1 MSIADTAAESMHT
14 RLESALDEY
23 GELMIRL
30 ASGEEGELHLHNVEF
45 EEEPYIK
52 VEGEDAERWINTAL
66 VESYWI
72 HDEY

>member
-1 MSIADTAAESMHT
+1 MSIPDTAAESMHT
-14 RLESALDEY
+14 RLKEALEEN

-30 ASGEEGELHLHNVEF
+30 TSGEEGELHLHNVEF
-45 EEEPYIK
+45 EEEPFMK
-52 VEGEDAERWINTAL
+52 VEGEDATRWVNTAL